1 MCEHSNEWPLDRPSR
16 RKHLRRRSKTERV
29 IQRRASIAYIMG
41 WPRENVIW
49 NPYKVCVY
57 PETQGRHRLYH
68 SIGIP
73 CPCYNEYYDRPHPH
87 PYHKGV
93 MVASGHP
100 RWGLKSKEKNPPSH
114 KLADHKSPHK
124 KWYERK
130 HHRYAVWH
138 KTDIAEFY
146 NIDQEEFTMRA
157 KEMAA
162 LGLPKSTASLAG
174 MSIQNAIRHGF
185 NKDQAWSRLSE
196 VARDPEACVDD
207 AWFGELARKIV
218 EENSKVT
225 RFVER
230 AELAPCKEW
239 GSGFEHGALEQI
251 HNARRLPVAVR
262 AALMPDAHQGYGLP
276 IGGVLA
282 VEGAVIPYAVGM
294 DIACRMKM
302 TIFNRKFQTDKT
314 IYKDGSWQE
323 MDQELLGKVLQ
334 EETAFG
340 LNAHF
345 EKRRQ
350 HEVMDE
356 DWSITAVTRHEKD
369 KAWNQLGSSGSGNH
383 FVEFGE
389 LTVSEGSP
397 LNLQPGIYLAL
408 LSHSGSRGTG
418 AAVANHFSGLAK
430 RIHSELPP
438 ELQYLAWLDIDTP
451 EGQDYWNAMELMGRY
466 AAANHDL
473 IHTHI
478 VRAIKGEVLLQIENH
493 HNFAWKE
500 EHYGKSVFVHRKG
513 ATPAGVDVLGII
525 PGTMAD
531 KAYVVIGKGNPESLC
546 SSSHGA
552 GRKMSRAEAKRQF
565 NHQMMDKYLKEK
577 GVTVLNGDDW
587 KTRVGCD
594 ESPMAYKNIDE
605 VMEAQ
610 SDLVGIV
617 ATFQPRL
624 VKMASEDE
632 RAED

>member
-1 MCEHSNEWPLDRPSR
+1 MNYEWPLDKPSR
-16 RKHLRRRSKTERV
+16 RRHLRRRHYTERV
-29 IQRRASIAYIMG
+29 IQRRAEYGYAHG
-41 WPRENVIW
+41 WSNQAIYW
-49 NPYKVCVY
+49 QPYKPCVY
-57 PETQGRHRLYH
+57 PETTGKHRLYH
-68 SIGIP
+68 SMGIP
-73 CPCYNEYYDRPHPH
+73 CPCIDSFDQYPH

-93 MVASGHP
+93 MVTHAHRKFGITSG
-100 RWGLKSKEKNPPSH
+100 KEKNLPNN
-114 KLADHKSPHK
+114 KLADHKSDHTR
-124 KWYERK
+124 WYERK
-130 HHRYAVWH
+130 HHRDRHYVWH
-138 KTDIAEFY
+138 KNDITDFINGY
-146 NIDQEEFTMRA
+146 QEEEVPLKAR
-157 KEMAA
+157 EMSQ
-162 LGLPKSTASLAG
+162 LGLPKSTAALAG
-174 MSIQNAIRHGF
+174 QSIQRALRGGF
-185 NKDQAWSRLSE
+185 NKNQAWSRLSQ
-196 VARDPEACVDD
+196 VADEPEKFVDD
-207 AWFGELARKIV
+207 TWFGELAKKIV
-218 EENSKVT
+218 ELNSKVT

-230 AELAPCKEW
+230 KELAPCKEW
-239 GSGFEHGALEQI
+239 GTGFEMGALEQI
-251 HNARRLPVAVR
+251 HNARRLPVSMR

-302 TIFNRKFQTDKT
+302 TIYSDRLSTWD
-314 IYKDGSWQE
+314 
-323 MDQELLGKVLQ
+323 MDNDVLGKILQ

-340 LNAHF
+340 LDASF
-345 EKRRQ
+345 DKRRQ

-356 DWSITAVTRHEKD
+356 DWGITAITRHEKD
-369 KAWNQLGSSGSGNH
+369 RAWRQLGSSGSGNH

-389 LTVSEGSP
+389 LTIPEGSV
-397 LNLQPGIYLAL
+397 LDIQPGTYLAL

-418 AAVANHFSGLAK
+418 ASVANHFSGLAK
-430 RIHSELPP
+430 RIHSELPS
-438 ELQYLAWLDIDTP
+438 ELQYLAWLNIDTP
-451 EGQDYWNAMELMGRY
+451 EGQDYWNAMQLMGKY

-478 VRAIKGEVLLQIENH
+478 TRALKSKVLMQIENH

-513 ATPAGVDVLGII
+513 ATPAGMGILGII

-531 KAYVVIGKGNPESLC
+531 KAYVVTGKGNQESLC

-552 GRKMSRAEAKRQF
+552 GRKMSRTEAKRQF
-565 NHQMMDKYLKEK
+565 NRKMMDEYLKAK
-577 GVTVLNGDDW
+577 GVKLLRVGTDIP
-587 KTRVGCD
+587 KYVGCD

-632 RAED
+632 RSED